1 MAIKI
6 KAVERNV
13 SFVKGEEKW
22 AYVLQAELYN
32 TLPQAKEIGRASC
45 RERV

>member
-13 SFVKGEEKW
+13 SFVKGEEKR
-22 AYVLQAELYN
+22 AYVLQADL
-32 TLPQAKEIGRASC
+32 
-45 RERV
+45 

>member
-6 KAVERNV
+6 KAMERNV

-22 AYVLQAELYN
+22 AYVLQAEL
-32 TLPQAKEIGRASC
+32 
-45 RERV
+45 